1 MTTYYEFI
9 SKRITRFHNLLY
21 RHRMGSNISVIGGG
35 SWGTA
40 LAMIMAEKGYDVHL
54 WVFEPDLVDTL
65 NSTRENS
72 LYLPEVKLP
81 DGIRATNSIEEA
93 VQDSELTLFVVPSH
107 VARSIL
113 NQLAPVIRIDA
124 PFVIATKGIEN
135 ESLMLMSQV
144 AEDVLPLECHS
155 RLAVLSGPS
164 FAKEVSAHQP
174 TALDLA
180 SKDPDLLRRV
190 RKILTTP
197 YFKIFPKTDPIGV
210 QLGGAMK
217 NIFAIAVGC
226 AEGLGL
232 GHNARAAIMSQGL
245 LEMIRLGT
253 AMGADPNTFSGL
265 SGFGDLV
272 LTCTGHLSRNRTV
285 GFKLGQGMKLQDI
298 TSEMKMVAEGIK
310 TTTAAHQLA
319 ERFSI
324 SMPIVN
330 EIHAILFETRDP
342 HQALTH
348 ILEVPPD
355 IDQST

>member
-1 MTTYYEFI
+1 
-9 SKRITRFHNLLY
+9 
-21 RHRMGSNISVIGGG
+21 MGSNISVIGGG

-40 LAMIMAEKGYDVHL
+40 LALIMAEKGYYVHL
-54 WVFEPDLVDTL
+54 WVFEPDLANSM
-65 NSTRENS
+65 NSTKENS

-81 DGIRATNSIEEA
+81 MGIRATNSIEEA
-93 VQDSELTLFVVPSH
+93 VKDSELILFAVPSH
-107 VARSIL
+107 VTRSVL
-113 NQLAPVIRIDA
+113 HQLAPLVRIDT
-124 PFVIATKGIEN
+124 PFIIATKGIEN

-144 AEDVLPLECHS
+144 AEDVLPKEYHGQ
-155 RLAVLSGPS
+155 LAVLSGPS
-164 FAKEVSAHQP
+164 FAKEVCAHQP

-180 SKDPDLLRRV
+180 SKDPNLSRQV
-190 RKILTTP
+190 RKFLTTP
-197 YFKIFPKTDPIGV
+197 YLQIFLKTDPIGV

-217 NIFAIAVGC
+217 NILAITVGC

-232 GHNARAAIMSQGL
+232 GYNTRAAIMSRGL
-245 LEMIRLGT
+245 LEMIRLGM

-285 GFKLGQGMKLQDI
+285 GLKLGQGMKLKDI

-319 ERFSI
+319 NRFSI

-330 EIHAILFETRDP
+330 EIHAALFENKDP
-342 HQALTH
+342 RQALTH
-348 ILEVPPD
+348 ILEVSAD
-355 IDQST
+355 SDQSI

>member
-1 MTTYYEFI
+1 
-9 SKRITRFHNLLY
+9 
-21 RHRMGSNISVIGGG
+21 MGSNISVIGGG

-40 LAMIMAEKGYDVHL
+40 LAMVMAEKGYYVHL
-54 WVFEPDLVDTL
+54 WVFEPDLADRV
-65 NSTRENS
+65 NRTRENS
-72 LYLPEVKLP
+72 LFLPKVKLP

-107 VARSIL
+107 VTRSIL
-113 NQLAPVIRIDA
+113 NQLAPVIRIDS
-124 PFVIATKGIEN
+124 PFIIATKGIEN
-135 ESLMLMSQV
+135 DSLMLMSQV
-144 AEDVLPLECHS
+144 AEDILPRECHGQ
-155 RLAVLSGPS
+155 LAVLSGPS

-180 SKDPDLLRRV
+180 ALDPDLLQRA

-197 YFKIFPKTDPIGV
+197 YFQIFPKTDPIGV

-232 GHNARAAIMSQGL
+232 GYNTRAAIMSQGL
-245 LEMIRLGT
+245 SEMIRLGT
-253 AMGADPNTFSGL
+253 AMGADPDTFSGL

-285 GFKLGQGMKLQDI
+285 GFKLGEGIKLQAI

-310 TTTAAHQLA
+310 TTMAARQLA

-330 EIHAILFETRDP
+330 EIHAVLFENRDP
-342 HQALTH
+342 RQAVTN

-355 IDQST
+355 IDQSV